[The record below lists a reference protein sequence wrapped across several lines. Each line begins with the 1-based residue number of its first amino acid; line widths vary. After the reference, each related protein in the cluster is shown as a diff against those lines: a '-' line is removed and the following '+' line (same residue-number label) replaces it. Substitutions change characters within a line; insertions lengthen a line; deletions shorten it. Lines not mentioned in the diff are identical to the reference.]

1 MFCFANCITV
11 SHRLFAR
18 HLKIWNFRK
27 WYLRKHLWNS
37 SKMPLKCLWNASKMP
52 PKRLPSASK
61 SYLLSSCKSWIEGK
75 KLPSIQLLPLGLMDP
90 IRHGAISGLTQ
101 SSICLPAKLAVW
113 RTVLPLLLW
122 IIRQLGSAET
132 KRLTDSRSPVLM
144 AMWRA
149 VQPSL
154 LITLLSVLPQILL
167 KFMLMWWQHHH
178 MSIIWTGH
186 PWFQLLLFKF
196 YLEIFTDYWTDLVLD
211 KTDLLLV
218 H

>member
-75 KLPSIQLLPLGLMDP
+75 KLPSIQLLPLGLMDA
-90 IRHGAISGLTQ
+90 IRHGVSFTHFLGH
-101 SSICLPAKLAVW
+101 SKYW
-113 RTVLPLLLW
+113 HTVTKWIEARQVHFVRRFDTEGVLRPPLHW
-122 IIRQLGSAET
+122 
-132 KRLTDSRSPVLM
+132 
-144 AMWRA
+144 
-149 VQPSL
+149 
-154 LITLLSVLPQILL
+154 
-167 KFMLMWWQHHH
+167 
-178 MSIIWTGH
+178 
-186 PWFQLLLFKF
+186 
-196 YLEIFTDYWTDLVLD
+196 
-211 KTDLLLV
+211 
-218 H
+218 